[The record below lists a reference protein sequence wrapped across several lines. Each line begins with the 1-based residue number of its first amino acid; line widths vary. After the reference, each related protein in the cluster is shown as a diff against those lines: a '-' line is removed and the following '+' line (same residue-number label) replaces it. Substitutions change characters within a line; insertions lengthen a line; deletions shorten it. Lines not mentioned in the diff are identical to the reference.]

1 MRKFAVDSLQSP
13 LAGVLA
19 FLLLMPVF
27 ALADVDDPPTRVARL
42 AYVDGAVSFQ
52 PGGTDDWLTA
62 PLNRP
67 LTTGD
72 KIWSDQRSRV
82 ELQLDGS
89 LLRLSANT
97 AVAFLNLA
105 DHVTQVQLSSGT
117 LLVHVRRLD
126 DSETYEID
134 TPNLAFTILRE
145 GVYRL
150 SVDPSGTTTTIRLRD
165 GQGEVTGGGSAYAVY
180 ANEED
185 VFTGT
190 DELSEN
196 ELPYP
201 QDQDQ
206 FAAWS
211 DGRDNL
217 WANSDSANYVSPD
230 VVGYEDLDGQG
241 DWNSTP
247 DYGYVWFPRGIAG
260 GWAPYHNG
268 HWAYIAPWGYTW
280 VDDQPWG
287 FAPFHYGRWVYF
299 RGAWGWVPAPPR
311 VQGVAYVRPIY
322 APALVAW
329 VGVGAGVAWFA
340 LGPHEVY
347 VPSYRVS
354 RNYVEQVNVSNTRVN
369 TTIINN
375 IYNTTIV
382 NRNVTVNNISYV
394 NRGVPGAIAA
404 TSSQAFTTAQPVAKN
419 RLNVD
424 SHALAGARVAA
435 LSPVTAPTR
444 QAVQGAGRITLNQ
457 PPRTV
462 QTRIVVAR
470 TAPPTRSDVVRI
482 APPATS
488 KMTHAV
494 AGATAA
500 PVRPATSRAGEPN
513 RVEPPPPPAPTQ
525 ARSGSF
531 APAAAPVHVDQLPAA
546 PRPASP
552 GVANSALEREHLQ
565 AQQQLQAQQAA
576 ERERVQQQ
584 QEAEHAQLAKQQ
596 AEAAKQQADAAR
608 QQADAARQQVD
619 AARQR
624 QQQEQLERQ
633 HQQQTEQLAQQHALE
648 QQQLQQRQQEQRREQ
663 ESQTKPPAAT
673 HREPTGPN
681 PKP

>member
-1 MRKFAVDSLQSP
+1 MRNNKMRIPMPKFHVDSIRSP
-13 LAGVLA
+13 LVGALA
-19 FLLLMPVF
+19 FLLFMPV
-27 ALADVDDPPTRVARL
+27 LARADIDDPPTRVARL

-52 PGGTDDWLTA
+52 PGGTDDWFTA

-190 DELSEN
+190 DELSES
-196 ELPYP
+196 EQPYP

-206 FAAWS
+206 FGAWS

-230 VVGYEDLDGQG
+230 VVGYEDLDNQG

-311 VQGVAYVRPIY
+311 VQGMAYVRPIY

-354 RNYVEQVNVSNTRVN
+354 RNYVEQINVSNTRVN

-375 IYNTTIV
+375 VYNTTIV
-382 NRNVTVNNISYV
+382 NHNVTVNNIGYV

-419 RLNVD
+419 RLSVD
-424 SHALAGARVAA
+424 SHTLAGARIAA
-435 LSPVTAPTR
+435 LPPVTAPTR
-444 QAVQGAGRITLNQ
+444 QAVQGAGRITSNQ

-462 QTRIVVAR
+462 QTRTVVAR
-470 TAPPTRSDVVRI
+470 TVPPTHSEAVRI

-488 KMTHAV
+488 KVTHAV
-494 AGATAA
+494 AGAAA
-500 PVRPATSRAGEPN
+500 PMRPATPSEPN
-513 RVEPPPPPAPTQ
+513 RVMPAPAPT
-525 ARSGSF
+525 RST
-531 APAAAPVHVDQLPAA
+531 AAMPAAAPVHVEQLPAA
-546 PRPASP
+546 PRAASP
-552 GVANSALEREHLQ
+552 AVANSALEREHLQ

-576 ERERVQQQ
+576 ERARVQQQ

-596 AEAAKQQADAAR
+596 ADAAKQQADAAK
-608 QQADAARQQVD
+608 QQADEER
-619 AARQR
+619 RR

-648 QQQLQQRQQEQRREQ
+648 QQQLQQKQQEQRRQQ

-673 HREPTGPN
+673 HHEPAVPN